1 MGGLCVWWGHAMNDG
16 MFNRCSSALHNPPLP
31 IIIPLLVPQR
41 LGHDESLAYAPWP
54 EHDPALLEEEEV
66 SLPIQV
72 NGKVRAVVQLPRDA
86 DEAAALAK
94 ALEAEGV
101 LRHLEGKTVQKKI
114 FVPGRIL
121 NLIVR

>member
-1 MGGLCVWWGHAMNDG
+1 MLQATECKTDRLCTGN
-16 MFNRCSSALHNPPLP
+16 SPP
-31 IIIPLLVPQR
+31 IIIPLLIPQK
-41 LGHDESLAYAPWP
+41 LGHSESLAYAPWP